1 MIATMTETNDP
12 DTIATAMK
20 IAQTEAR
27 HLIENTRTKELAKL
41 DAINNAM
48 EEAHKK
54 ALNWISNAKER
65 DYKTPTNTT
74 AERKG
79 VPNQTTI
86 AENRN
91 QEGT

>member
-1 MIATMTETNDP
+1 MIFTMTETNDP

-27 HLIENTRTKELAKL
+27 HLIENTRTKEL

-54 ALNWISNAKER
+54 ALNRISNAKER
-65 DYKTPTNTT
+65 DNKTPTNTT